1 MKKMLRTDCNPN
13 PTYNTSQK
21 VYSAYIRYT
30 ELYLAYAEAANE
42 AWGPK
47 GKGTHAY
54 SAYDVIK
61 AIRKRAGITDNA
73 YLDECAADKG
83 KMTELIRNERRI
95 ELCFENHR
103 FYDLRRWKVDMSLLT
118 EPAKGVSIERAGT
131 GYRYDEIEVESR
143 DYKDYMY
150 YGPIP
155 DNETLKYD
163 QLKQNVG
170 W

>member
-1 MKKMLRTDCNPN
+1 MLRTDCNPN

-47 GKGTHAY
+47 DGRTHSY

-61 AIRKRAGITDNA
+61 AIRNRAGIKDDP
-73 YLDECAADKG
+73 YLEECATDKD
-83 KMTELIRNERRI
+83 KMSELIRNERRI

-118 EPAKGVSIERAGT
+118 EPAKGVSIVRAGT
-131 GYRYDEIEVESR
+131 GLQYDEIEVESR

>member
-1 MKKMLRTDCNPN
+1 M
-13 PTYNTSQK
+13 
-21 VYSAYIRYT
+21 
-30 ELYLAYAEAANE
+30 YLAYAEAANE

-47 GKGTHAY
+47 GGETY

-73 YLDECAADKG
+73 YLDACATDKD
-83 KMTELIRNERRI
+83 KMRELIRNERRI

-118 EPAKGVSIERAGT
+118 EPAKGVSIVRAGT
-131 GYRYDEIEVESR
+131 GLQYDEIEVESR

>member
-1 MKKMLRTDCNPN
+1 M
-13 PTYNTSQK
+13 
-21 VYSAYIRYT
+21 
-30 ELYLAYAEAANE
+30 
-42 AWGPK
+42 
-47 GKGTHAY
+47 
-54 SAYDVIK
+54 IK
-61 AIRKRAGITDNA
+61 AIRQRAGVGADNGDA
-73 YLDECAADKG
+73 YLESIKNDQA
-83 KMTELIRNERRI
+83 KMRELIRNERRI

-131 GYRYDEIEVESR
+131 GYRYEEIEVESRDYKDYMYIEVESR